1 MEVVKG
7 EVNNLVR
14 RAVGFIITLV
24 ILGIIS
30 AIITRLPGMETI
42 VFDYITI
49 ADIASVVV
57 SVAILVLV
65 FIFGQDMAFRG
76 SRMLP
81 AFPEI
86 NPIIN
91 NITLIVVIVIAYK
104 SFEKVLS
111 PFLDDLGIPWIY
123 PVILLCIAIYPVY
136 RLVAV
141 LFTSSGKI
149 TDLIM
154 GERQA
159 VSTGESV
166 TCPKCGSVVP
176 KSKFCSRCGEDMT
189 RLEDKVG
196 DTCKQCGA
204 AMEKGAKFCV
214 SCGGKVEEPPK
225 SQENRCG
232 KCNSIIL
239 PNDEFCSNC
248 GAKVGVSQ

>member
-1 MEVVKG
+1 MEVVKS

-14 RAVGFIITLV
+14 RAVGFVITLV

-30 AIITRLPGMETI
+30 AIITRLPGMETTI
-42 VFDYITI
+42 YEYITV

-57 SVAILVLV
+57 SVVILVLV
-65 FIFGQDMAFRG
+65 FIFGQDLAFRG

-91 NITLIVVIVIAYK
+91 NITLIVVIIIAYK

-111 PFLDDLGIPWIY
+111 PFLNELGISWIY
-123 PVILLCIAIYPVY
+123 PVVLLCIAIYPVY
-136 RLVAV
+136 RLIAV
-141 LFTSSGKI
+141 LFTSSGKV

-154 GERQA
+154 GERQSA
-159 VSTGESV
+159 STGESV
-166 TCPKCGSVVP
+166 TCPKCGSVVA

-189 RLEDKVG
+189 QLEDKVG

-214 SCGGKVEEPPK
+214 SCGAKVEESIK
-225 SQENRCG
+225 SQEKRCG
-232 KCNSIIL
+232 KCNNIIL
-239 PNDEFCSNC
+239 SNDEFCSSC
-248 GAKVGVSQ
+248 GAKLSVSQ